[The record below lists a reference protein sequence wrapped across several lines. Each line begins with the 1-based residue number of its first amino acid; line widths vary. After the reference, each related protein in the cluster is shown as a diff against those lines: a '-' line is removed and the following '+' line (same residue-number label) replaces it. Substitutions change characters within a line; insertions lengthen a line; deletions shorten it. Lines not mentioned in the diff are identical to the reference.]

1 MSRGSLV
8 KNGSVPSFQLLF
20 PLLTHCPGS
29 PTATNDCLN
38 LGAADTLSPTNES
51 KTVKVV
57 NIELLPPRSL
67 RDD

>member
-20 PLLTHCPGS
+20 PLVTHCPD

-51 KTVKVV
+51 KTIKVV

-67 RDD
+67 RGD